1 VLDQVVARLGRP
13 RARGDLRWVWAAVA
27 AGLLVWVFVRGFHGG
42 ALDLR
47 VYLTGGT
54 VLWSGDGL
62 YRPDFPGPDG
72 LPFTYPPFAAALFS
86 ALSPLPLTVAAVVWA
101 AAGIV
106 LFTLACQVAASR
118 VSTLPQAGFGLAAVC
133 LLLEPVRGGMD
144 LGQINLVLL
153 GLVALDCLLP
163 RTPWPRGVLVGLA
176 AAVKLTPAIFVLFF
190 LCRGRWRAAV
200 TAVAAFAGCGAI
212 GWVLAPGESR
222 QFWFAAVLDPHR
234 VGGLAYTANQ
244 SLRGVLFR
252 LQAPEPVWVVLC
264 LAVLAVL
271 VVAVPRIE
279 DDLTALVAVA
289 VAGLLVSPVSW
300 SHHWAWVALALPVL
314 HSRLRVV
321 VLVVFAV
328 GPQWLLPKLGDR
340 ELQWTW
346 WQHLVGNTYVWFG
359 LAFLVGMFL
368 QTRKLACTQEW
379 RLVSAAPTD
388 EKEHDHAGQGDRVQ
402 HGVRG
407 QGDELAAGARPGG
420 GAA

>member
-1 VLDQVVARLGRP
+1 MLDQVVARLGRP
-13 RARGDLRWVWAAVA
+13 RARGDLRWVWAVVA
-27 AGLLVWVFVRGFHGG
+27 AGLLVWVFVRSFHGG

-47 VYLTGGT
+47 VYLAGGT

-62 YRPDFPGPDG
+62 YRPDFPGPNG

-86 ALSPLPLTVAAVVWA
+86 VLTPLPQAVAAVVWA

-118 VSTLPQAGFGLAAVC
+118 VSTLPRAGFGLAAVC
-133 LLLEPVRGGMD
+133 LLLEPMRGGMD

-176 AAVKLTPAIFVLFF
+176 AAIKLTPAIFVLFF
-190 LCRGRWRAAV
+190 LLRGRWQAAG
-200 TAVAAFAGCGAI
+200 TAVAAFAGCGVI

-234 VGGLAYTANQ
+234 VGGLGYTANQ
-244 SLRGVLFR
+244 SLRGALFR
-252 LQAPEPVWVVLC
+252 LQAPESSWVVLC

-271 VVAVPRIE
+271 VVALPRIE
-279 DDLTALVAVA
+279 DDLTALTAVA

-314 HSRLRVV
+314 HTRLRVAV
-321 VLVVFAV
+321 VVVFAV
-328 GPQWLLPKLGDR
+328 GPHWLLPQLGNR
-340 ELQWTW
+340 ELQWAW
-346 WQHLVGNTYVWFG
+346 WQHLAGNAYVWFG
-359 LAFLVGMFL
+359 LAFLTGYIL
-368 QTRKLACTQEW
+368 RLRKVAYTQER
-379 RLVSAAPTD
+379 RLLSAASID
-388 EKEHDHAGQGDRVQ
+388 EKEHDHEGQGNRVQ

-407 QGDELAAGARPGG
+407 RGDELAAGVRPGG